1 MSERHAIHPV
11 LGHVGAPRTVWLLY
25 RPETGG
31 IHKVFLTE
39 PDPAALRGP
48 AGYAL
53 GRFEVETRLLARIG
67 SCRVRRG
74 RVVMRSAAGFGSAA
88 PGS

>member
-11 LGHVGAPRTVWLLY
+11 LGHAGAHRTVWLLY

-39 PDPAALRGP
+39 PDPATLRAP
-48 AGYAL
+48 AGYVL
-53 GRFEVETRLLARIG
+53 GRFHVEARVLARIG

-74 RVVMRSAAGFGSAA
+74 RVVMRGAAGHGSAA
-88 PGS
+88 PGP

>member
-1 MSERHAIHPV
+1 MGERHATRPV
-11 LGHVGAPRTVWLLY
+11 LGHTGAHRDVWLLY

-31 IHKVFLTE
+31 IQKVFLHE
-39 PDPAALRGP
+39 PNPASLRAP

-53 GRFEVETRLLARIG
+53 GRFHVEARVLARIG

-74 RVVMRSAAGFGSAA
+74 RVVMRGAAGLGSAA